1 MAALR
6 VGLTG
11 GIGSGKSVV
20 AEMLRGHG
28 VVIVDADVIARDVV
42 EPGLPAHAEIARR
55 FPSVIGPDG
64 RIVRPALARIVFAD
78 AEEREA
84 LNAIV
89 HPRVRA
95 RAALLEREAPAG
107 AVVVHVIPLL
117 FEGDYWKSCDRTVA
131 VVAPDEERIA
141 RVIARDAAT
150 REAVVARIAAQLPA
164 AEVAERADIVIA
176 NDADLATL
184 RTRVAALSADL
195 ANLAETRTIAFP
207 PRRPD

>member
-20 AEMLRGHG
+20 AEMLRVRGA
-28 VVIVDADVIARDVV
+28 VIVDADVIARDVV
-42 EPGLPAHAEIARR
+42 EPGLPAYAEIAKR
-55 FPSVIGPDG
+55 FPSAIGADG
-64 RIVRPALARIVFAD
+64 RIDRPALARIVFAD
-78 AEEREA
+78 AAERTA

-95 RAALLEREAPAG
+95 RAALLEREAAAE

-117 FEGDYWKSCDRTVA
+117 FESDYWKSCDRTVA

-141 RVIARDAAT
+141 RVVARDATT
-150 REAVVARIAAQLPA
+150 RAAVIARMAAQLPA

-184 RTRVAALSADL
+184 RRRVDAVYDDL
-195 ANLAETRTIAFP
+195 ASAAETRAIAFP
-207 PRRPD
+207 PRRID

>member
-20 AEMLRGHG
+20 AEMLRARGA
-28 VVIVDADVIARDVV
+28 VIVDADVIARDVV
-42 EPGLPAHAEIARR
+42 EPGLPAHAEIAKR
-55 FPSVIGPDG
+55 FPSAIGADG
-64 RIVRPALARIVFAD
+64 RIDRPALARIVFAD
-78 AEEREA
+78 AAERAA

-95 RAALLEREAPAG
+95 RAALLEREAAAG

-117 FEGDYWKSCDRTVA
+117 FESDYWKSCDRTVA
-131 VVAPDEERIA
+131 VIAPDEQRIA
-141 RVIARDAAT
+141 RVIARDATT
-150 REAVVARIAAQLPA
+150 REAVTARIAAQMPA
-164 AEVAERADIVIA
+164 DEVAERADVVIA

-184 RTRVAALSADL
+184 RQRVDALYDDL
-195 ANLAETRTIAFP
+195 ANTAETLTIAFP
-207 PRRPD
+207 PRL